1 MFAGGVV
8 QVGFAAP
15 DAENVRSGLG
25 EGDRGSTPDPRSC
38 SGDDHYPI
46 GEAMIR

>member
-1 MFAGGVV
+1 MRTGGVM
-8 QVGFAAP
+8 QVGLAAP
-15 DAENVRSGLG
+15 DAENVRAGPG
-25 EGDRGSTPDPRSC
+25 EGDRGSPADPRSC